1 MAILDDYNPR
11 DTSKGFVWLKFRTDL
26 IDEPAFMQL
35 TDQAKAIYFEVYFL
49 AGKSDAGGLI
59 LTGDKPASI
68 GNLAWLLR
76 RQEVDVQNA
85 LDELD
90 RAGLVDLDNYQVTVC
105 RFKNEQG
112 PSMTDQRVQWA
123 TRQAKRRARARGEVW
138 PEPDANAE
146 PEPDKKQN
154 REGSKDLKEPE
165 SEQDKD
171 LKTKTKR
178 VTDQSRDNHAGVTRD
193 KVGGGGLGVTVQSV
207 LDSWQAITG
216 KKFARN
222 AVFDTMIEYWQD
234 EGVSLDHVR
243 QAILEAKDKAQT
255 PHYLREIAVNIKN
268 ASPEGQ
274 AQKDLDY
281 WRGLYKQNHT
291 AEGDE

>member
-1 MAILDDYNPR
+1 MANLDDYNPR
-11 DTSKGFVWLKFRTDL
+11 ETSRGFVWLKFRTDL
-26 IDEPAFMQL
+26 IDESEFMQL
-35 TDQAKAIYFEVYFL
+35 TDLAKAVYFEAYFL
-49 AGKSDAGGLI
+49 AGRSDAGGLI
-59 LTGDKPASI
+59 LASERPATI
-68 GNLAWLLR
+68 GKIAWSLR
-76 RQEVDVQNA
+76 RPEADLQNA
-85 LDELD
+85 LDELR
-90 RAGLVDLDNYQVTVC
+90 RAGLVDLDNGQVTIE
-105 RFKNEQG
+105 RFAKEQG
-112 PSMTDQRVQWA
+112 PSMADQRVQWA
-123 TRQAKRRARARGEVW
+123 LRQAKRRALARGEIRT
-138 PEPDANAE
+138 EPDAE
-146 PEPDKKQN
+146 PVKDKKTDA
-154 REGSKDLKEPE
+154 SKDLKDTEP
-165 SEQDKD
+165 EQDKD
-171 LKTKTKR
+171 LKTQTKR
-178 VTDQSRDNHAGVTRD
+178 VTDTSRESHAGVTRD

>member
-1 MAILDDYNPR
+1 MANLDDYNPR
-11 DTSKGFVWLKFRTDL
+11 ETSRGFVWLKFRTDL
-26 IDEPAFMQL
+26 IDESEFMQL
-35 TDQAKAIYFEVYFL
+35 TDLAKAVYFEAYFL
-49 AGKSDAGGLI
+49 AGRSDAGGLI
-59 LTGDKPASI
+59 LASERPATI
-68 GNLAWLLR
+68 GKIAWSLR
-76 RQEVDVQNA
+76 RPEADLQNA
-85 LDELD
+85 LDELR
-90 RAGLVDLDNYQVTVC
+90 RAGLVDLDNGQVTIE
-105 RFKNEQG
+105 RFAKEQG
-112 PSMTDQRVQWA
+112 PSMADQRVQWA
-123 TRQAKRRARARGEVW
+123 LRQAKRRALARGEIRT
-138 PEPDANAE
+138 EPDAE
-146 PEPDKKQN
+146 PVKDKKTDA
-154 REGSKDLKEPE
+154 SKDLKDTEP
-165 SEQDKD
+165 EQDKD
-171 LKTKTKR
+171 LKTQTKR
-178 VTDQSRDNHAGVTRD
+178 VTDTSRESHAGVTRD

-234 EGVSLDHVR
+234 EGVSIDHVR

>member
-1 MAILDDYNPR
+1 MANLDDYNPR
-11 DTSKGFVWLKFRTDL
+11 ETSRGFVWLKFRTDL
-26 IDEPAFMQL
+26 IDESEFMQL
-35 TDQAKAIYFEVYFL
+35 TDLAKAVYFEAYFL
-49 AGKSDAGGLI
+49 AGRSDAGGLI
-59 LTGDKPASI
+59 LASERPATI
-68 GNLAWLLR
+68 GKIAWSLR
-76 RQEVDVQNA
+76 RPEADLQNA
-85 LDELD
+85 LDELR
-90 RAGLVDLDNYQVTVC
+90 RAGLVDLDNGQVTIE
-105 RFKNEQG
+105 RFAKEQG
-112 PSMTDQRVQWA
+112 PSMADQRVQWA
-123 TRQAKRRARARGEVW
+123 LRQAKRRALARGEIRT
-138 PEPDANAE
+138 EPDAE
-146 PEPDKKQN
+146 PVKDKKTDA
-154 REGSKDLKEPE
+154 SKDLKDTEP
-165 SEQDKD
+165 EQDKD
-171 LKTKTKR
+171 LKTQTKR
-178 VTDQSRDNHAGVTRD
+178 VTDLTRDNHAGVTRD

-234 EGVSLDHVR
+234 EGVSIDHVR